1 MIIDVHNHIWPDKIA
16 PKINDFFR
24 QQDVGFDPVAPCT
37 LSGLLRNMDE
47 AGVDQCV
54 VLDVALKPDQ
64 VEGINSWL
72 MGIKDKRIIP
82 FGAMHPDYKDYKKEI
97 QRLKDNG
104 IKGIK
109 FQSTWQNCFVDDD
122 RMLRIFEA
130 IGEDMTVFL
139 HAGGSRTKK
148 ALNIEAPPH
157 RISRVIDL
165 FPKLKIIAAHF
176 GGNYMIEESKKHLI
190 GKNIYLDTSA
200 PPTLGTRFN
209 HETVLEIIDLHGI
222 SKIVFGSDFPIG
234 NKKKDVEYINGLPL
248 SKEAKEKILGKNA
261 VDLLQIA

>member
-24 QQDVGFDPVAPCT
+24 QQDIGFDPVAPCT
-37 LSGLLRNMDE
+37 LSGLLQNMEE
-47 AGVDQCV
+47 AGVDKCV

-72 MGIKDKRIIP
+72 IGIRDKRLIP
-82 FGAMHPDYKDYKKEI
+82 FGAMHPDYKEYKREI

-104 IKGIK
+104 IKGMK

-130 IGEDMTVFL
+130 IGEEMIIFL
-139 HAGGSRTKK
+139 HAGGSRTKTT
-148 ALNIEAPPH
+148 LNIEAPPH
-157 RISRVIDL
+157 RIAHVLDL
-165 FPKLKIIAAHF
+165 FPKLKIVAAHF

-190 GKNIYLDTSA
+190 GRKIYLDTSA
-200 PPTLGTRFN
+200 PPTLETRIDHSTLVELIEAQGVNKILFGT
-209 HETVLEIIDLHGI
+209 
-222 SKIVFGSDFPIG
+222 DFPLG
-234 NKKKDVEYINGLPL
+234 NKKRDIAYIQGLTI
-248 SKEAKEKILGKNA
+248 SNEAKERILWKNA
-261 VDLLQIA
+261 VELLKLS